1 MSSNSSPKDLSD
13 IFPRIRN
20 IDDTPPVLNSI
31 VQGHHAPFYE
41 LGWVIPFGKV
51 LELLGEPVEGGVA
64 EYYNLKVLPR
74 RWPKRKPHTTFL
86 EPPEIKYW
94 KYPEGRGPECHDKD
108 YEEDYEEAYMFIYFA
123 INIPNELD
131 IVKDHREEVVR
142 TACQA
147 LDLPAEDLKWYRTIF
162 I

>member
-1 MSSNSSPKDLSD
+1 MHHSMSWAGLFPLEKCSNFSANPL
-13 IFPRIRN
+13 R
-20 IDDTPPVLNSI
+20 V
-31 VQGHHAPFYE
+31 E
-41 LGWVIPFGKV
+41 LT
-51 LELLGEPVEGGVA
+51 

-86 EPPEIKYW
+86 EPPENW

-162 I
+162 IEP